1 MTKLTAAGHLA
12 RRILVLCTLLI
23 GVTAG
28 AQLRADFRLSK
39 TGGCSPLD
47 VSFTNTT
54 TGASTNATYL
64 WDLGNGNV
72 STLRD
77 PGAIYR
83 EEKTYTVTLTVT
95 DGTQTSSRTATV
107 TVYKKPTVDFAS
119 ATAKVCMPAS
129 ANFNVNATPGDGN
142 ISTYHWDFGDGQT
155 GQGWGASMTH
165 QYAYEQ
171 KPTVS
176 LTVTNSYGCHSSI
189 TKPEVLEVLP
199 PITPSI
205 AADKSLLCSLEETVQ
220 FSNNSTGPGTLSYLW
235 DFGDGTSSIVKAP
248 SKVYTR
254 KGVYSARVT
263 VSNTDGCSVT
273 SYPISVNAAY
283 FNTSFTSQNLCR
295 EVRFTPSSYLYA
307 SASLWKFGD
316 GSTSNSTYNTSHT
329 YTTAGNYDVTLINT
343 YGACKDTVTKTI
355 KVEDLVAY
363 NSDIELPAL
372 ICRDNTV
379 TFRSKSS
386 VQPSATLWE
395 FEDGASYNWS
405 TQVWRS
411 FPAPGQ
417 QTVKLTNTFGTCK
430 EVVTKTIAVNDL
442 PDLKGFVVDYGGVCG
457 SPVTVQFR
465 DTTPGAVNW
474 AWSVS
479 YYGLTIST
487 QKTASYYFPSD
498 GYYTVYLTVTNAAGC
513 TRQVSKTIN
522 IARPSVNIGYS
533 YTSSN
538 RGNYDCDSL
547 TMTFVADANQPLKT
561 YNWNL
566 GDGTTSTEAAPRHSY
581 NRIGIYTVTL
591 DYTTES
597 GCTGKAYY
605 SVRVYDKPKADFA
618 YTIPCGTSLDLQFFD
633 RSFFSDSWKWEYGDG
648 TRDLWGSAN
657 PGHHYTDTGRYQ
669 VRFINSIGHCSDTT
683 TKEVYANI
691 LPSYVRITKTQTT
704 CEGTRGTVTF
714 DQSALRISG
723 GTWNFGDGTTM
734 PYDTSVHEIKH
745 TYTRTGTYTVT
756 LSGQAPNCTLFATTQ
771 VKILLKQQPVLTA
784 NKSEICANESINVQI
799 NNLEINPYTGNTEW
813 GQYYTQKFEY
823 ENGTPFSGST
833 VWPSEWKYNA
843 YSGGLQQ
850 FGAGNTKLRA
860 IITSWNGSGCL
871 DTTNYVNLKVNGP
884 VAGFK
889 IAANNLCFK
898 SPFVFEDT
906 SKTVTSTALRTWQW
920 DFGDGQSVTNTT
932 GGSVTHQYS
941 NPGTYSVR
949 LTVTD
954 ASGCTTTTSRT
965 ANARGPKAAFN
976 ASGLFV
982 PNVPLNTT
990 VTFYNNTVS
999 WYSSSVNY
1007 SWDYGDGNTSTN
1019 YQGANKYTSPGTNTV
1034 TLIATDPSIPCA
1046 DTARQVINV
1055 KDFNA
1060 AFTFT
1065 TTFLTSSSS
1074 CPPVMVRINNLSV
1087 GFTRLKWDFG
1097 DGTVSEGVYY
1107 PSHTYNKPGTY
1118 KITLYTY
1125 GYNGLT
1131 GTYKDSVV
1139 VKAPTVQLA
1148 ADPLQG
1154 CSSLNVSLQASA
1166 ENASAYTWDFGDGTV
1181 SATQSSPA
1189 SYNYS
1194 KPGVYYPK
1202 LIVRDEAGCR
1212 TSSELTDPVVV
1223 DDLRVAIKGVPSL
1236 MCDSVLIPFTSEVTS
1251 IAADRLQKALTY
1263 KWDFG
1268 TGNPADTANVKNAPF
1283 RYTRPGTYT
1292 VRLKVTS
1299 PYGCVKETTET
1310 VTVLQK
1316 AKGTITGDEQACEG
1330 GSVQFTGTSLVS
1342 GNLQWKWVFGNGAT
1356 ASSQAV
1362 PAQLYTT
1369 PGTYNVQLVI
1379 NNGGCYDT
1387 AIHTLAVHPKPVI
1400 TLNPRQALVCEGS
1413 ALQLSA
1419 SGGSTYAWTP
1429 ATGLDNPA
1437 AANPTASPLVTTT
1450 YKVSVTTQYGCSRTD
1465 SVALRVAPRI
1475 DVKATADTYICQGEG
1490 VQLAATGAA
1499 SYRWIDNTTGL
1510 SNPAIANPVATPAAS
1525 TLYKVVGY
1533 DAYNCFTDTVTIQ
1546 VDVRPRPTVNAGP
1559 DVEVPGGTPYQLQ
1572 ATGSADITDWLWSP
1586 ADFLSCSN
1594 CPSPLASPRMQ
1605 TTYVVEAKNAFGC
1618 ATKDSVVVKLQCAP
1632 SNVHIPDGFTPNR
1645 DGKNDVFYIMGSG
1658 VNIIRHL
1665 RIYNRWGE
1673 IVFERHDFGIHDR
1686 SAGWDGRYK
1695 GVPVPLGTY
1704 VYTTEMEC
1712 SSGEVITRK
1721 GTVTV
1726 FY

>member
-1 MTKLTAAGHLA
+1 MTKLTANGRTA
-12 RRILVLCTLLI
+12 RRILCLCILLI
-23 GVTAG
+23 TLTAE
-28 AQLRADFRLSK
+28 AQLRADFQLSK

-54 TGASTNATYL
+54 TGASGNATYH
-64 WDLGNGNV
+64 WDLGNGNS

-83 EEKTYTVTLTVT
+83 EEKTYTITLTVT
-95 DGTQTSSRTATV
+95 DGSQTSSKTATV
-107 TVYKKPTVDFAS
+107 TVYRKPTVDFAS
-119 ATAKVCMPAS
+119 ATAKVCLPAS
-129 ANFNVNATPGDGN
+129 ATFNVNATAGDGN
-142 ISTYHWDFGDGQT
+142 ISNYYWDFGDGET
-155 GQGWGASMTH
+155 AQGWGASMTH

-176 LTVTNSYGCHSSI
+176 LTVTNSYGCHSSV
-189 TKPEVLEVLP
+189 TKPEALEVLP
-199 PITPSI
+199 PINPSI
-205 AADKSLLCSLEETVQ
+205 SADKLLLCSLDETVQ
-220 FSNNSTGPGTLSYLW
+220 FANNSTGPGILSYSW
-235 DFGDGTSSIVKAP
+235 DFGDGTRSTEKAP
-248 SKVYTR
+248 TKKFTR
-254 KGVYSARVT
+254 KGVYQVSVT

-273 SYPISVNAAY
+273 SYPIPINAAY
-283 FNTSFTSQNLCR
+283 FNTDFTIQNLCR
-295 EVRFTPSSYLYA
+295 EVRFTSSSYLYA
-307 SASLWKFGD
+307 SSSLWKFGD
-316 GSTSNSTYNTSHT
+316 GATSQFTYGTSHV
-329 YTTAGNYDVTLINT
+329 YAAAGNYEVTLINS
-343 YGACKDTVTKTI
+343 YESCKDTVTKTI
-355 KVEDLVAY
+355 KVEDRVSY
-363 NSDIELPAL
+363 NSDIEVPAL

-379 TFRSKSS
+379 TFQSKSS

-395 FEDGASYNWS
+395 FSDGATYNWS

-411 FPAPGQ
+411 FSAPGQ
-417 QTVKLTNTFGTCK
+417 QTVTLTNTFGTCK
-430 EVVTKTIAVNDL
+430 ETVTKTVTVNDL

-457 SPVTVQFR
+457 SPVTVQFK
-465 DTTPGAVNW
+465 DTTPGAVKW
-474 AWSVS
+474 QWSVS
-479 YYGLTIST
+479 YYGSTIST
-487 QKTASYYFPSD
+487 GKTASYHFPSD
-498 GYYTVYLTVTNAAGC
+498 GYHTVYLTVTNAAGC
-513 TRQVSKTIN
+513 TSHTSKNIN

-533 YTSSN
+533 YSSST
-538 RGNYDCDSL
+538 RGHYDCDSL
-547 TMTFVADANQPLKT
+547 TITLVANSNVPLKT
-561 YNWNL
+561 YQWNF
-566 GDGTTSTEAAPRHSY
+566 GDGTTSTEASPQHAY
-581 NRIGIYTVTL
+581 NRIGIYPVTL

-618 YTIPCGTSLDLQFFD
+618 YTIPCGSTLDLQFFD
-633 RSFFSDSWKWEYGDG
+633 RSYFSDSWKWEYGDG
-648 TRDLWGSAN
+648 TSDLWGFAN
-657 PGHHYTDTGRYQ
+657 PGHHYPDTGKYM

-683 TKEVYANI
+683 VKEVYANI
-691 LPSYVRITKTQTT
+691 LPSYVRITKAQTS

-714 DQSALRISG
+714 DQSSLRISG

-756 LSGQAPNCTLFATTQ
+756 LSGQTPNCTLVSSVHVT
-771 VKILLKQQPVLTA
+771 ILLKQQPVLSA
-784 NKSEICANESINVQI
+784 NKTEICANESITVQI
-799 NNLEINPYTGNTEW
+799 NGLEINPYTGNSEW

-823 ENGTPFSGST
+823 ENGTPFSGTT

-860 IITSWNGSGCL
+860 IISSWNGTGCL
-871 DTTNYVNLKVNGP
+871 DTTNYINLKVNGP

-898 SPFVFEDT
+898 TPFTFEDT
-906 SKTVTSTALRTWQW
+906 SKAVTNTALRTWQW
-920 DFGDGQSVTNTT
+920 DFGDGKTETRTT
-932 GGSVTHQYS
+932 GGTVRHLYS
-941 NPGTYSVR
+941 NPGTYTVR

-954 ASGCTTTTSRT
+954 ATGCTTTATET
-965 ANARGPKAAFN
+965 AYARGPKAAFS

-999 WYSSSVNY
+999 WYSNQVNY
-1007 SWDYGDGNTSTN
+1007 SWNYGDGNTSTD

-1046 DTARQVINV
+1046 DTATQVINV

-1060 AFTFT
+1060 AFTFS
-1065 TTFLTSSSS
+1065 TTFLTHSS

-1097 DGTVSEGVYY
+1097 DGTVSENVYY

-1131 GTYKDSVV
+1131 GTYRDSVV

-1148 ADPLQG
+1148 ADPLAG
-1154 CSSLNVSLQASA
+1154 CSTMNVSLQAGA
-1166 ENASAYTWDFGDGTV
+1166 ENAVSYTWDFGDGTV
-1181 SATQSSPA
+1181 SATQNTPA
-1189 SYNYS
+1189 AYTYS

-1202 LIVRDEAGCR
+1202 LIVRDDNGCR
-1212 TSSELTDPVVV
+1212 TAAELADPVIV
-1223 DDLRVAIKGVPSL
+1223 DDLRIAIKGIPSL
-1236 MCDSVLIPFTSEVTS
+1236 MCDSALIPFTSDVS
-1251 IAADRLQKALTY
+1251 SVAADRLQKGLTY
-1263 KWDFG
+1263 SWDFG
-1268 TGNPADTANVKNAPF
+1268 TGNPADTANTKNAPF

-1299 PYGCVKETTET
+1299 PYGCVKETTER
-1310 VTVLQK
+1310 VTVLPK
-1316 AKGTITGDEQACEG
+1316 AKGSITADAQTCEG
-1330 GSVQFTGTSLVS
+1330 GSVQFSGATSVT
-1342 GNLQWKWVFGNGAT
+1342 GNLQWKWIFGNGAT
-1356 ASSQAV
+1356 SSGQSA
-1362 PAQLYTT
+1362 PAQLYNT

-1387 AIHTLAVHPKPVI
+1387 ANHTLTVHPKPVV
-1400 TLNPRQALVCEGS
+1400 TLNTRQALLCEGS
-1413 ALQLSA
+1413 ALQLA
-1419 SGGSTYAWTP
+1419 AAGGTTYAWSP

-1437 AANPTASPLVTTT
+1437 SANPSASPVVNTT
-1450 YKVSVTTQYGCSRTD
+1450 YKVQVTTQYGCSRTD
-1465 SVALRVAPRI
+1465 SVAITVAPRI
-1475 DVKATADTYICQGEG
+1475 DVKATADTYICAGKS
-1490 VQLAATGAA
+1490 VQLSATGAA

-1510 SNPAIANPVATPAAS
+1510 SNPSVANPTAAPTAS

-1533 DAYNCFTDTVTIQ
+1533 DAHNCFTDTVAVQ
-1546 VDVRPRPTVNAGP
+1546 VDVHPRPTVNAGP
-1559 DVEVPGGTPYQLQ
+1559 DAEVPGGTPYQLNV
-1572 ATGSADITDWLWSP
+1572 TGSADITSWLWSP

-1594 CPSPLASPRMQ
+1594 CPSPLATPRMQ
-1605 TTYVVEAKNAFGC
+1605 TTYVVEARNAYGC
-1618 ATKDSVVVKLQCAP
+1618 STSDSVVLKLQCAP
-1632 SNVHIPDGFTPNR
+1632 SNVHIPDGFTPNK

-1673 IVFERHDFGIHDR
+1673 IVFERRNFGIHDR

-1695 GVPVPLGTY
+1695 GVPVPTGSYIYLA
-1704 VYTTEMEC
+1704 EMEC
-1712 SSGEVITRK
+1712 TSGEVITRK
-1721 GTVTV
+1721 GTVTL